1 MTGRGLL
8 ADPFLPERIKKHE
21 NLGKDGFSDREKE
34 ILSGFLDELFDEYE
48 RDISE
53 GTALL
58 KMKDLWNFMASSFPG
73 QDKKLKAIRKARS
86 GYEYKAAVKRIL

>member
-8 ADPFLPERIKKHE
+8 ADPFLPERIKNNE
-21 NLGKDGFSDREKE
+21 SRGEDGFSEREKE
-34 ILSGFLDELFDEYE
+34 IMLGFLEELFDEYE

-58 KMKDLWNFMASSFPG
+58 KMKDLWNFMAVSFPG
-73 QDKKLKAIRKARS
+73 QK
-86 GYEYKAAVKRIL
+86 GQ